1 MSRHLI
7 VTMVNVAGAHHD
19 TGRLVVDRS
28 EYEAQ
33 MREQQHQEDVLR
45 RLADPSTPEGV
56 VAQKAYRR
64 IAELLE
70 ELKLDEGHLELATQ
84 AGCSLLTTP
93 IPLSP
98 SHSVTPVPPSLN
110 CKPMAKPV

>member
-1 MSRHLI
+1 M
-7 VTMVNVAGAHHD
+7 HHD
-19 TGRLVVDRS
+19 SGRLAVDRA

-33 MREQQHQEDVLR
+33 LREKQHQDDVMR

-84 AGCSLLTTP
+84 VGCSLSSQAPSP
-93 IPLSP
+93 IPP
-98 SHSVTPVPPSLN
+98 PPS
-110 CKPMAKPV
+110 PMGHIG